1 MSDTPISRDDIEA
14 KLREVKVGIDEKTD
28 SAKSKL
34 VPIAIGGGIL
44 LALLVFFLGRRVGS
58 KKTALVEIR
67 RI

>member
-34 VPIAIGGGIL
+34 VPIAVGGGIL
-44 LALLVFFLGRRVGS
+44 LALLVFLLGRRVGS

>member
-34 VPIAIGGGIL
+34 VPIAIGGGLL
-44 LALLVFFLGRRVGS
+44 LALIVFLLGRRVGT